1 MTNIGLIL
9 GVLFAVLLLIS
20 IGVAIVVVVALLLC
34 KKKRGRWKKADTVM
48 LLNAEGTELER
59 PRNLSMENPTYH
71 PSTMGHHAVEPS
83 SPTSAQE
90 CSVDNPLYSER
101 NMDPV
106 HYESFGRDSRASETS
121 EGIYSTID
129 HREGVNRLRQLM
141 RVASSS
147 SQAPLVSNEVYD
159 YASKDYTT
167 EYMRMPLEDNS
178 G

>member
-1 MTNIGLIL
+1 MIIYC
-9 GVLFAVLLLIS
+9 VLT
-20 IGVAIVVVVALLLC
+20 
-34 KKKRGRWKKADTVM
+34 ADTVM
-48 LLNAEGTELER
+48 LLNEEGTELER

-129 HREGVNRLRQLM
+129 HREGMNRLRQLM
-141 RVASSS
+141 RMASSS
-147 SQAPLVSNEVYD
+147 SQAPLVSNELYD
-159 YASKDYTT
+159 CASKDYTT
-167 EYMRMPLEDNS
+167 EYMRMPLEDSS